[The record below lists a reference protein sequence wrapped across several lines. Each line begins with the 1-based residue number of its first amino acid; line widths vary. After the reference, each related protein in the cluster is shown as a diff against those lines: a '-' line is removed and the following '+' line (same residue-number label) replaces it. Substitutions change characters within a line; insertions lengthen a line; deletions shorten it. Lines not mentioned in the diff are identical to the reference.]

1 MTTPAQSPAPS
12 ASPALTATRST
23 ILDHLKRGGPQS
35 AGTLAKALGVTP
47 MAVRLHLY
55 ELAEE
60 KLVEESSRPQGRGR
74 PTKIWSLTGAASRI
88 FPDAH
93 QGLALEMIDS
103 IREMFGEEG
112 LARVIDRHSETQLA
126 LYEAA
131 MDGIDGLGE
140 RVKTLADLRS
150 REGYMALA
158 AEDGGDWLLIE
169 NHCPICSAAT
179 ACQRLCANELDVF
192 RAALGAGAAV
202 TREDHL
208 LAGARR
214 CVYRIS
220 PA

>member
-1 MTTPAQSPAPS
+1 MTQPSPAP
-12 ASPALTATRST
+12 PLTATRNT
-23 ILDHLKRGGPQS
+23 ILDRLKREGPQS
-35 AGTLAKALGVTP
+35 AAALAESLGVTA

-60 KLVEESSRPQGRGR
+60 KLVEETSKPQGRGR
-74 PTKIWSLTGAASRI
+74 PTKIWSLTGAAARI

-112 LARVIDRHSETQLA
+112 LSRIIDRHSETQLA
-126 LYEAA
+126 IYEAA
-131 MDGIDGLGE
+131 IQGIDSLGE
-140 RVKTLADLRS
+140 RVKTLAELRS
-150 REGYMALA
+150 REGYMAAA
-158 AEDGGDWLLIE
+158 AEDGEDWLLIE

-192 RAALGAGAAV
+192 RAALGAGAEV
-202 TREDHL
+202 TRDEHL

-214 CVYRIS
+214 CVYRIR

>member
-1 MTTPAQSPAPS
+1 MTQTSSQ
-12 ASPALTATRST
+12 PALTATRNT
-23 ILDHLKRGGPQS
+23 VLDLLKRGGPQS
-35 AGTLAKALGVTP
+35 AADLADMLGLTP

-60 KLVEESSRPQGRGR
+60 GLVEETAKPTGRGR
-74 PTKIWSLTGAASRI
+74 PTKIWSLTSAAARI

-93 QGLALEMIDS
+93 QGLALEMIGS

-112 LARVIDRHSETQLA
+112 LARVIDRHSDTQLTAYKEA
-126 LYEAA
+126 LGPLADTAA
-131 MDGIDGLGE
+131 
-140 RVKTLADLRS
+140 RVKRLAELRS
-150 REGYMALA
+150 AEGYMAAA
-158 AEDGGDWLLIE
+158 AEDGEDWLLIE

-192 RAALGAGAAV
+192 QQALGPDTEV

-214 CVYRIS
+214 CVYRIRQR
-220 PA
+220 A